1 MSTDE
6 GPAARGAARPP
17 ARAVPPPTLRHRI
30 EYLAFR
36 GVGGLLSAAPEA
48 LADRAGAALGWTVA
62 RVAPVRW
69 SLVMSQLGWAFPD
82 RDPAWRR
89 DVARRSYAHL
99 GAEAIAMVRM
109 SAQGGGPIVDR
120 TSVHGIEAVEEAVAR
135 GQGVVVVTGHLGNWE
150 LGGAALAAR
159 GLPVDVVVA
168 RQRNRL
174 FDARLESSREALG
187 MTVIP
192 RGQAPRRVLA
202 SLRKG
207 RVVGILGDQDARK
220 AGIFVDF
227 FGRPASTARGPA
239 VLSIRA
245 RARLVLGVAIRE
257 GGAEP
262 RYSVYFEPLD
272 PPRTGDLDQDVR
284 LLTQAYT
291 QRLEA
296 YIRRFPEQY
305 FWLHRRWKTSPP
317 EPEGRNGSESTGV
330 SGKPSE

>member
-1 MSTDE
+1 MSAEE
-6 GPAARGAARPP
+6 GSAKGPGIPTPTQPP
-17 ARAVPPPTLRHRI
+17 RRPTLRHRA

-36 GVGGLLSAAPEA
+36 TVGGILSAAPERW
-48 LADRAGAALGWTVA
+48 ADRTGAALGWLTA

-69 SLVMSQLGWAFPD
+69 SLVMSQIGRAFPE
-82 RDPAWRR
+82 RDLAWRKE
-89 DVARRSYAHL
+89 VARRSYAHL

-109 SAQGGGPIVDR
+109 SSRGGGQIVER
-120 TSVHGIEAVEEAVAR
+120 TTVHGIEVVEEAVAR

-150 LGGAALAAR
+150 LGGAAMAAR

-187 MTVIP
+187 MKVIP
-192 RGQAPRRVLA
+192 RGQAPRRVLE
-202 SLRKG
+202 SLRAG

-239 VLSIRA
+239 VLSLRA
-245 RARLVLGVAIRE
+245 GARLVLGIAIRE

-262 RYSVYFEPLD
+262 RYAVYFEALD
-272 PPRTGDLDQDVR
+272 PPGTGDLDRDVR
-284 LLTQAYT
+284 SLTQSYT
-291 QRLEA
+291 RRLET

-305 FWLHRRWKTSPP
+305 FWLHRRWKTPP
-317 EPEGRNGSESTGV
+317 PGPPDRNGSDARGV

>member
-1 MSTDE
+1 MSSNDRSA
-6 GPAARGAARPP
+6 GSLDVRAPAKAT
-17 ARAVPPPTLRHRI
+17 PPPTLRHRI

-36 GVGGLLSAAPEA
+36 TVSGILSAAPEG
-48 LADRAGAALGWTVA
+48 LADRTGAALGWLTA

-69 SLVMSQLGWAFPD
+69 SLVMSQLERAFPE
-82 RDPAWRR
+82 RDLSWRKEI
-89 DVARRSYAHL
+89 ARRSYAHL

-109 SAQGGGPIVDR
+109 SARGADQVVAR
-120 TSVHGIEAVEEAVAR
+120 TSVHGIDVVEEAVAR
-135 GQGVVVVTGHLGNWE
+135 GQGVVAVTGHLGNWE

-174 FDARLESSREALG
+174 FDARLEASREALG

-192 RGQAPRRVLA
+192 RGQAPRRVLG
-202 SLRKG
+202 SLRAG

-239 VLSIRA
+239 VLSLRSG
-245 RARLVLGVAIRE
+245 ARLVLGVAIRE

-262 RYSVYFEPLD
+262 RYAVYFEALD
-272 PPRTGDLDQDVR
+272 PPGTGDLDQDVR
-284 LLTQAYT
+284 SLTQSYT
-291 QRLEA
+291 RRLEE

-305 FWLHRRWKTSPP
+305 FWLHRRWKTAPP
-317 EPEGRNGSESTGV
+317 GTGDRNGSEAWGV
-330 SGKPSE
+330 